1 MPTPEEIAKK
11 KEKEGKNFEDDKYK
25 YVKDEKGDYQ
35 IFNKE
40 DDETPIGKVSKDDK
54 KDYEDLETARKEK
67 TMKEQTLR
75 LLIRKLLFEIV
86 GRK

>member
-11 KEKEGKNFEDDKYK
+11 KEQESKNFEDDKYK
-25 YVKDEKGDYQ
+25 YVKDEKGDFK
-35 IFNKE
+35 IFKKD
-40 DDETPIGKVSKDDK
+40 DDEEPIAKVSKDDK

-75 LLIRKLLFEIV
+75 LLIRELLFEIV